1 MKKIFYTLIF
11 ISILTL
17 RLNAQQLNHLCN
29 GDSAILVLSNYS
41 GNIQWEKSTDSLNWT
56 SIAGAI
62 DDSLKIESLTNAY
75 FRAVTINNADTC
87 YSYIKK
93 IVSESL
99 PIARAGYD
107 IDVNDSIAH
116 LEASHQGNSN
126 GYWTLISG
134 SGGVIQNPFDSAS
147 IFRGYYDTTYT
158 LIWKVTNGCGSV
170 NDTVKVKFN
179 KLVIDNKLIVIDS
192 VNNLISD
199 SVQLSNGIYIIQFND
214 TIPSISDSSIIVGQT
229 GNGFLRKVTGHSQT
243 GNIVTMQTTQASL
256 ADIIKSGA
264 IRFTIDNNNLDT
276 VSSKSDMNNFTKIDY
291 LLKGVSIKN
300 PSKNTNDGFQYNF
313 SNVNLYDNGTIN
325 LSIPSGYIKFN
336 PNFVF
341 NFNSS
346 LQTGVNKFY
355 FYTDH
360 ALLQNNINVQLTASQ
375 SVQLLNLEKKLAQ
388 YSKNVFFLVGNVLP
402 VFVKFTTTLKAKFTA
417 DIGANVTATS
427 GITNTNT
434 LSLGVKYENNQWQN
448 VFNASVNNNI
458 TPVTVNG
465 NVNTQL
471 RLELIPEVSA
481 KIYGVA
487 GPFVE
492 PSFWLQYN
500 AAVGSP
506 NLDWNAALKAGI
518 NCTAG
523 VETICLDDDNL
534 PPFSFDIPINFSLE
548 WKAPNKVQIIAGNN
562 QAGQSGQSL
571 ANPLKVKVTDN
582 LNNPVKNVKVYF
594 NVVSGGG
601 SVSSAIVTTDA
612 NGFAQ
617 TSWTLGNAG
626 NQTLNASVKKAD
638 GSHVFY
644 SPLVFNASVSGNLAQ
659 LTTAA
664 VSSIT
669 SSSAICGGNITT
681 NGGSAV
687 TARGVCWSTNSNPT
701 IANSHTTDGNGNG
714 SYTSNISGL
723 AANTTYYVCAYATNG
738 NGTAYGNSVSFA
750 TANTPPPGTVT
761 DYDGNVYNVIS
772 IGSQFWLMQNLK
784 TTHYKNG
791 TSIPNVTNNTTWA
804 GLTTG
809 AYCDYDNTP
818 ANSATY
824 GRIYNWYAVNTGN
837 LCPTGWHVPTDA
849 EWTTLT
855 NYLGGESIAG
865 GKLKATTL
873 WNSPNAGA
881 TNSSGFTA
889 FPGGGRASNGPYS
902 YVGYFGFWWSSTES
916 NTASAWRRTM
926 GYGGSSVDRLDL
938 GNTYGFSVR
947 CLRD

>member
-1 MKKIFYTLIF
+1 MKKIFYTLFF

-41 GNIQWEKSTDSLNWT
+41 GNIQWEKSTDSLNWA
-56 SIAGAI
+56 SIAGAN

-134 SGGVIQNPFDSAS
+134 SGGIIQNPFDSAS

-214 TIPSISDSSIIVGQT
+214 TIPSITDSSIIVGQT

-243 GNIVTMQTTQASL
+243 GNIVTMQTIQANL
-256 ADIIKSGA
+256 ADVIKSGA

-276 VSSKSDMNNFTKIDY
+276 VSSKSDMNTFTKIDY

-341 NFNSS
+341 DFNSS

-388 YSKNVFFLVGNVLP
+388 YSKNVFFLVGDVLP
-402 VFVKFTTTLKAKFTA
+402 VFVKFTTILKAKFTA

-448 VFNASVNNNI
+448 VFNASVDNNF
-458 TPVTVNG
+458 TPATVNG

-481 KIYGVA
+481 KIYGVV
-487 GPFVE
+487 GPYVE

-562 QAGQSGQSL
+562 QAGLSGQSL

-594 NVVSGGG
+594 NVVDGGG
-601 SVSSAIVTTDA
+601 SVSYAIVTTDA

-617 TSWTLGNAG
+617 TNWTLGNAG

-644 SPLVFNASVSGNLAQ
+644 SPLVFNASASGNLAQ

-669 SSSAICGGNITT
+669 SSSAICGGNIIS

-687 TARGVCWSTNSNPT
+687 IARGVCWSTNNNPT

-723 AANTTYYVCAYATNG
+723 AANTTYYVRAYATNS

-750 TANTPPPGTVT
+750 TPNTPAPGTVT

-772 IGSQFWLMQNLK
+772 IGTQFWLMQNLK

-791 TSIPNVTNNTTWA
+791 TPIPNVTNNTTWA

-855 NYLGGESIAG
+855 NYLGGASIAG

-873 WNSPNAGA
+873 WNSPNTGA
-881 TNSSGFTA
+881 TNSSGFSA
-889 FPGGGRASNGPYS
+889 LPGGDRYDDGTYGGIGDY
-902 YVGYFGFWWSSTES
+902 GLWWSSTEDGTTYAWGRGLYYDLS
-916 NTASAWRRTM
+916 GASRGTT
-926 GYGGSSVDRLDL
+926 SK
-938 GNTYGFSVR
+938 TYGFSVR